1 MAAMKVHLVDAT
13 YELFRHYYGAPKR
26 RNPQGREVGATV
38 GLIRS
43 LAKMLREEGATHVG
57 CAFDH
62 VIESFRNQLFAGYKT
77 GEGVDPELTSQFEL
91 AEQACRAMGL
101 VVWPGIE
108 FEADDL
114 MASAARLYSRE
125 KEVEQ
130 ILLCSTDK
138 DLAQC
143 VEGTRIVCLDR
154 RRDRLIDEEAV
165 GVKFGVAPES
175 IPDYLALVGDSADG
189 IPGIPRWGAKSAAA
203 VLSRYLH
210 LEDIP
215 QRARDWQVS
224 VRGAASLAEN
234 LADRRPQA
242 LLYKQLAT
250 LRYDAPIEEGLPAL
264 EWQGALRRPLESLCR
279 DLDSEAT
286 LDFIPRWR
294 DEE

>member
-1 MAAMKVHLVDAT
+1 MQVHLVDAT

-26 RNPQGREVGATV
+26 SDPQGREVGATV

-62 VIESFRNQLFAGYKT
+62 VIESFRNQLFEGYKT
-77 GEGVDPELTSQFEL
+77 GEGIDPDLRSQFEL
-91 AEQACRAMGL
+91 AEQACRALGL
-101 VVWPGIE
+101 VVWPGVE
-108 FEADDL
+108 LEADDL
-114 MASAARLYSRE
+114 MASAARRYVQEEAVDR
-125 KEVEQ
+125 

-154 RRDRLIDEEAV
+154 RRGLLIDEE
-165 GVKFGVAPES
+165 GVRDKFGVGPES

-215 QRARDWQVS
+215 ERAEDWEVT
-224 VRGAASLAEN
+224 VRGASSLAEN
-234 LADRRPQA
+234 LAERRPQA
-242 LLYKQLAT
+242 LLYKRLAT
-250 LRYDAPIEEGLPAL
+250 LRYDAPIQESLHDL
-264 EWQGALRRPLESLCR
+264 EWRGARRKPLESLCR
-279 DLDSEAT
+279 DLDSEAA
-286 LDFIPRWR
+286 LDLIPRWQN
-294 DEE
+294 EE